1 MEIQK
6 IFDDKSNHIA
16 KYEIIR
22 CLNKGVFD
30 DLSKICSVKFNV
42 DLKQYKCD
50 HIYEI
55 TITGKKCNEAKA
67 FLV

>member
-1 MEIQK
+1 
-6 IFDDKSNHIA
+6 
-16 KYEIIR
+16 
-22 CLNKGVFD
+22 LNKGVFN

-42 DLKQYKCD
+42 ELKQDYSD
-50 HIYEI
+50 RNLYEI